1 MRTEYNNYASRVL
14 ERAAQDAASCH
25 QKYIGTEHLVLGLL
39 SEPESLSGRVLYE
52 NSLTYENFL
61 EAVLGESAALG
72 DNTSQ
77 TFLGYSP
84 KAEHVLSASEE
95 EALRLHAKQI
105 GTEHILLAL
114 IKERD
119 CIALRLMKGMN
130 INVKKIYIDVLT
142 ATGIDMTRAQKE
154 YQSLAAPKKN
164 KRKNSMISSYCVDLT
179 QKVKDGRLDPIVGRR
194 QEIER
199 IIQIL
204 SRRTKNSPCLVGEP
218 GVGKT
223 AIVEGLAQWII
234 RGEVPEM
241 LWEKKV
247 MTLDLPGMIA
257 GSKYRGEFEERI
269 KKLLQE
275 VISRGDILLFVDE
288 IHTMIG
294 AGGAEGAIDAS
305 NIMKPFLARGEIQL
319 IGATTREEYRK
330 YIEKDAAFE
339 RRFQPV
345 TVEEPSE
352 EEAIAILNGLKD
364 RYEQHHQVH
373 YTAGAIQAAVE
384 LSERYIS
391 DRFLPDKA
399 IDVMD
404 EAASK
409 KKVGLYTMS
418 DEMRTLEEQFDK
430 YGKRKEEALAEG
442 NLRKAKTNIT
452 KQKTIKTK
460 QAKEREKWE

>member
-1 MRTEYNNYASRVL
+1 MPSKIYR
-14 ERAAQDAASCH
+14 
-25 QKYIGTEHLVLGLL
+25 TEHLVLGLL

-52 NSLTYENFL
+52 NGLTYENFL

-95 EALRLHAKQI
+95 ESLRLHAKQI

-154 YQSLAAPKKN
+154 YQSLTAPKKN

-223 AIVEGLAQWII
+223 AIVEDSHSGSS
-234 RGEVPEM
+234 GE
-241 LWEKKV
+241 KCQKC
-247 MTLDLPGMIA
+247 
-257 GSKYRGEFEERI
+257 S
-269 KKLLQE
+269 
-275 VISRGDILLFVDE
+275 
-288 IHTMIG
+288 
-294 AGGAEGAIDAS
+294 
-305 NIMKPFLARGEIQL
+305 
-319 IGATTREEYRK
+319 
-330 YIEKDAAFE
+330 
-339 RRFQPV
+339 
-345 TVEEPSE
+345 
-352 EEAIAILNGLKD
+352 
-364 RYEQHHQVH
+364 
-373 YTAGAIQAAVE
+373 
-384 LSERYIS
+384 
-391 DRFLPDKA
+391 
-399 IDVMD
+399 
-404 EAASK
+404 
-409 KKVGLYTMS
+409 
-418 DEMRTLEEQFDK
+418 
-430 YGKRKEEALAEG
+430 GKRK
-442 NLRKAKTNIT
+442 
-452 KQKTIKTK
+452 
-460 QAKEREKWE
+460 